1 MRTTAA
7 MTAREHYYGVDI
19 AADGALLVAARPAG
33 GGMPVRYPAGAD
45 GVSALRCNI
54 AQASGHPH
62 VCICSRGAVALT
74 LAAALMALPGVEVT
88 LVAPHAIAAPARAG
102 HPTAPATPEEGA
114 LRLARL
120 AERLF

>member
-1 MRTTAA
+1 VTALPQFA
-7 MTAREHYYGVDI
+7 AERYYGVDI
-19 AADGALLVAARPAG
+19 AADGALVVAARPAG
-33 GGMPVRYPAGAD
+33 SAAASRYPAGAA
-45 GVSALRCNI
+45 GVSALRRSI
-54 AQASGHPH
+54 ARESGHPH

-74 LAAALMALPGVEVT
+74 LATALMALPGTEVT

-102 HPTAPATPEEGA
+102 GSAAPATPEDGA